1 VDANIIFGAVI
12 DDALGDEVRVTVIA
26 AGLDEDRN
34 GRAGNGAE
42 SGGTAFSS
50 TSSYGGFE
58 FGAAPASSAP
68 KPGSSSSVPAPAP
81 SAAPPPASAP
91 EASRWASD
99 ETPGASA
106 DAELRLGSDNGLPAM
121 AVGLLGAPVPADA
134 GEPDTAA
141 PEPSRD
147 DAVISEDASYS
158 SASYSSISRPA
169 HAELGKTF
177 DVASTRRRP
186 VVFEEDDDLD
196 VPDFLK

>member
-26 AGLDEDRN
+26 AGLDENRN
-34 GRAGNGAE
+34 SRNGNGAGGSAE
-42 SGGTAFSS
+42 SGSTAFSS
-50 TSSYGGFE
+50 TSSFASSGPRHS
-58 FGAAPASSAP
+58 APAPPVTPPPA
-68 KPGSSSSVPAPAP
+68 VPAP
-81 SAAPPPASAP
+81 
-91 EASRWASD
+91 EVSRWAGD

-106 DAELRLGSDNGLPAM
+106 DAELGLGSDHGLPAM
-121 AVGLLGAPVPADA
+121 AVGLLGAPVPADVA
-134 GEPDTAA
+134 EPETTE
-141 PEPSRD
+141 PEPSSGD
-147 DAVISEDASYS
+147 VEPSYT